1 MQRSLPSWVVFWLF
15 VTGVVCTIDGLFII
29 LRPHTLPDGKWNY
42 LVKPCKS
49 NEQSQDWARFP
60 YNNPLNLL
68 RMQQFHTLS
77 LLFLTNSLIW
87 IESKHVCIINVWGYT
102 EILLVAC
109 LRNRRFD
116 LKPSKA
122 NAEFR
127 KQTNSI
133 VELRFNEVPRD
144 GENLFV
150 MSRVHYIENLDVTN
164 FWITW
169 EMFVL
174 WRYS

>member
-15 VTGVVCTIDGLFII
+15 VTGIVCTIDGLFII

-68 RMQQFHTLS
+68 CMQQFHTLS

-109 LRNRRFD
+109 LRNSCFD
-116 LKPSKA
+116 LSQARRTRNFANKLTVYWNSDLTKCQGTGKICSLCRGFIISKI
-122 NAEFR
+122 
-127 KQTNSI
+127 S
-133 VELRFNEVPRD
+133 
-144 GENLFV
+144 
-150 MSRVHYIENLDVTN
+150 M
-164 FWITW
+164 
-169 EMFVL
+169 
-174 WRYS
+174 